1 MIGYLAEFLPSPPIT
16 RNQVELME
24 SDSVATPGAPG
35 FDTLQIVPTA
45 IEDMLREVLQSTG
58 L

>member
-1 MIGYLAEFLPSPPIT
+1 MGYVAEFLPSPPIT

-35 FDTLQIVPTA
+35 FEALQIVPKA
-45 IEDMLREVLQSTG
+45 IEDILPELLHSTG
-58 L
+58 T